1 MKFFVIEKKRFLTIQ
16 LRNSTMKYLLKR
28 SNDRGTV
35 WFWCLLRYMYIHI
48 LFVAVRSQYKF
59 IFDWNVVW
67 TYDTQFLF
75 IYHFHCLQYYIN
87 FPGSSKTLLIGQLL
101 NYFTGNSSIDL
112 AISYKLWVNYKYF
125 PFWNYFLLNY
135 VLGTS
140 VVTSISCACFFYRY

>member
-1 MKFFVIEKKRFLTIQ
+1 MKFFVIEKKRFLIIQ

-67 TYDTQFLF
+67 TYDTQFPF
-75 IYHFHCLQYYIN
+75 IYRFHCLQYYIN

-101 NYFTGNSSIDL
+101 NYFTGNPSIDL
-112 AISYKLWVNYKYF
+112 AISYKLWIINTSHF
-125 PFWNYFLLNY
+125 ETNFLLNC

-140 VVTSISCACFFYRY
+140 VVVTFISYACFFYRY